1 MAPVVIG
8 EPQSI
13 MLNPSLPN
21 LTVEYSSVTTVIV
34 GKILK
39 MEIVMNISHDFLWEK
54 DLISMSKY
62 QLKVTKSEN
71 KFSFLVHLQKPI

>member
-1 MAPVVIG
+1 MALVVIG

-13 MLNPSLPN
+13 TLNPSLPN
-21 LTVEYSSVTTVIV
+21 PTVESLSVTTVTV

-54 DLISMSKY
+54 DLISMSK
-62 QLKVTKSEN
+62 
-71 KFSFLVHLQKPI
+71 

>member
-1 MAPVVIG
+1 MVLVVIG

-13 MLNPSLPN
+13 TLNPSLPN
-21 LTVEYSSVTTVIV
+21 LTVEYSSVTTVTV

-71 KFSFLVHLQKPI
+71 KFSFLVHLQKNT

>member
-1 MAPVVIG
+1 MALVVIG

-21 LTVEYSSVTTVIV
+21 QTVEYSSVTTVTV

-39 MEIVMNISHDFLWEK
+39 MEIVMNIFHDFLWEK
-54 DLISMSKY
+54 DLISISK
-62 QLKVTKSEN
+62 
-71 KFSFLVHLQKPI
+71 